1 MFARKEKYVIE
12 RDALVDGRV
21 LSLFE
26 MQLLRG
32 KVYLSPED
40 DETASS
46 IERLR
51 KCPDV
56 KIEFLPGLDS
66 SEKTLFLVRSK
77 KAVLL
82 KLSKEL
88 NAEKLRREGMRVV
101 DIDALFERFV
111 PHFKPGDET
120 VVRIVKR
127 GKEADEGVGYFS
139 NGIKVVV
146 EEGAEHINRYLEV
159 VIKGVVNTP
168 AGRMVFARPKYR
180 T

>member
-1 MFARKEKYVIE
+1 MFGRKEKYVIE
-12 RDALVDGRV
+12 HDALVDGRV
-21 LSLFE
+21 LTLFE
-26 MQLLRG
+26 MQLLKG
-32 KVYLSPED
+32 KVYVSPED
-40 DETASS
+40 EETTAG
-46 IERLR
+46 IERLW
-51 KCPDV
+51 KCPDI
-56 KIEFLPGLDS
+56 KIEFLFGLDS
-66 SEKTLFLVRSK
+66 SEKTLALARSK
-77 KAVLL
+77 KAVLF

-88 NAEKLRREGMRVV
+88 NAEKLRQEGVRVI

-111 PHFKPGDET
+111 PHFRPGDET

-127 GKEADEGVGYFS
+127 GKEVDEGVGYFS

-180 T
+180 S

>member
-32 KVYLSPED
+32 KVYIPPLD
-40 DETASS
+40 DETASG
-46 IERLR
+46 IERLG
-51 KCPDV
+51 KCSDV
-56 KIEFLPGLDS
+56 KIEFVSDLDS
-66 SEKTLFLVRSK
+66 SDKALALTHAK
-77 KAVLL
+77 KAVFF

-88 NAEKLRREGMRVV
+88 NAEKLRREGVRVI

-111 PHFKPGDET
+111 PHFRPGDET
-120 VVRIVKR
+120 VVRIVKL

-146 EEGAEHINRYLEV
+146 KEGAEHINRYLEV

>member
-66 SEKTLFLVRSK
+66 SEKTLSLVRSK
-77 KAVLL
+77 KSVLF

-88 NAEKLRREGMRVV
+88 NAEKLRQEGVRVV

-159 VIKGVVNTP
+159 IIKGVVNTP

>member
-1 MFARKEKYVIE
+1 MFARKERFIIE
-12 RDALVDGRV
+12 RNALIDGRV
-21 LSLFE
+21 ISLFE
-26 MQLLRG
+26 MQILKG
-32 KVYLSPED
+32 KVYVSPRD
-40 DETASS
+40 DNTSGA
-46 IERLR
+46 IERLG
-51 KCPDV
+51 KCPNV
-56 KIEFLPGLDS
+56 NMEYVSGLDTG
-66 SEKTLFLVRSK
+66 E
-77 KAVLL
+77 KAVSLARNKKGVL
-82 KLSKEL
+82 FKLSKEL
-88 NAEKLRREGMRVV
+88 NAEQLRKQGIRIV

-127 GKEADEGVGYFS
+127 GKGVDEGVGYFS

-180 T
+180 M